1 MSTSWPGAWS
11 ARAAPAQRGSCF
23 PYGRTACFGEA
34 SGRPGKK
41 YCQLVKSK
49 LVNKHNIENLLPSTM
64 EYGTS
69 LGDGCRSCGPF
80 GLIKVIKLVKNVKIN
95 FIFLL
100 TLVVVG
106 VIL

>member
-1 MSTSWPGAWS
+1 
-11 ARAAPAQRGSCF
+11 
-23 PYGRTACFGEA
+23 
-34 SGRPGKK
+34 
-41 YCQLVKSK
+41 
-49 LVNKHNIENLLPSTM
+49 M